1 MRNKLFLLVGM
12 LIASIC
18 FVSCSD
24 NENNVIY
31 DYQTY
36 NATFTVTKAAD
47 NTDLLADSV
56 FLSKTYVIYK
66 DQKYPVIKF
75 GDKDFLYQDNV
86 IQSRYNM
93 PNPLALRLFETK
105 DRQLVLGFG
114 EFGPVEDYR
123 NETFTIYW
131 ADGTKNTVNFNLY
144 VNKDHTVEKESMLD
158 GQKGDFFTFDIKK

>member
-1 MRNKLFLLVGM
+1 MRNKLFLLAGM
-12 LIASIC
+12 LIASFC

-24 NENNVIY
+24 DEEDIIY
-31 DYQTY
+31 DYPTF

-56 FLSKTYVIYK
+56 FLSKTYVEYK
-66 DQKYPVIKF
+66 DKKYPVIEF

-93 PNPLALRLFETK
+93 PMPWALRLFETK
-105 DRQLVLGFG
+105 DGQHVLGFG
-114 EFGPVEDYR
+114 EFGPEENYR
-123 NETFTIYW
+123 NETFTIFW
-131 ADGTKNTVNFNLY
+131 ADGTKNTVNFDLY
-144 VNKDHTVEKESMLD
+144 VNKDHTMESGSMLD